1 MVDEQRKYEE
11 HLEEAA
17 YGADLDG
24 VQSLDGFHQKG
35 NDGEENGG
43 QESIEQTQT
52 WTFLW
57 FAWAFEAEMKETVKY
72 KSGWTDS

>member
-1 MVDEQRKYEE
+1 MVKPCLLVVDEQWHDEE

-24 VQSLDGFHQKG
+24 VQSLDGFHQEG
-35 NDGEENGG
+35 NNGEENGG

-52 WTFLW
+52 LTFLW
-57 FAWAFEAEMKETVKY
+57 FF
-72 KSGWTDS
+72 